1 MLGLVRPYV
10 DSDVRYIKVGRV
22 YITYTIMSLQ
32 LMVFCYLLGS
42 SWIVASVV
50 LAVPVYLL
58 SLLYFADFTV
68 TKNGV
73 DTKCIYLV
81 HYGGYNTIRR
91 FMFAFLLKSFVY
103 ESGIN
108 IDSFPLLLWN
118 EKKKSYTCTCCLN
131 VTSFDYNKRN
141 SLKSWCCPLSSQ
153 KKNNMKKVLILF

>member
-1 MLGLVRPYV
+1 
-10 DSDVRYIKVGRV
+10 
-22 YITYTIMSLQ
+22 MSLQ
-32 LMVFCYLLGS
+32 LMVFCYLLGF

-73 DTKCIYLV
+73 DTKCINLV

-153 KKNNMKKVLILF
+153 KKQHEQSSDIILTCLPIYDMGFKRFIFLCFFNYRFG